1 VPLSYQPTGPA
12 AEPEVGK
19 VGAQWRVLFLKMV
32 RRPGSTCATHVHA
45 IHGCSR
51 KKIGG
56 WGSWRTATLP
66 GSDLGADDEQN
77 RQ

>member
-32 RRPGSTCATHVHA
+32 RRPGSTGAMHVTPFTA
-45 IHGCSR
+45 VLVKKSAGGAHGAPRRCPDP
-51 KKIGG
+51 
-56 WGSWRTATLP
+56 T
-66 GSDLGADDEQN
+66 
-77 RQ
+77 